1 MRLRTENMELGRLDL
16 ERRLTGPENTWEGH
30 GVKSVQIDVHNMGPH
45 DKAPHDGMKW
55 EDSEV
60 GFTQ

>member
-1 MRLRTENMELGRLDL
+1 MERGRLGL
-16 ERRLTGPENTWEGH
+16 QRRLTDPENTWEGH
-30 GVKSVQIDVHNMGPH
+30 GGKSVQIDAHNMGPH